1 MMRKFL
7 LAGAIVAALLP
18 VPTAS
23 AQQNCVYELQL
34 SRAIVASTLAPPPT
48 GYDYADQP
56 STGIAPGDGAPLSV
70 LLRSGQGCGTSGV
83 VVALQARDA
92 GRSDF
97 KTSRTATTNGRG
109 EVLFEPRPTRTAVV
123 RAQVTAPNGQQLT
136 SASLTVLVRAA
147 VTATYTRDSGCALVA
162 TGSTYPAK
170 PNHPVYLQTAVG
182 NGYSTVARQTTD
194 SAGKYRLR
202 WNAPCGSH
210 NLVVTVPASASN
222 SAGRTLYERQGVT
235 AR

>member
-34 SRAIVASTLAPPPT
+34 SRANVAFTLAPPPR
-48 GYDYADQP
+48 GYDYAEQP
-56 STGIAPGDGAPLSV
+56 STGIAPGGGAPLAV
-70 LLRSGQGCGTSGV
+70 ALRSGQGCDTSGV
-83 VVALQARDA
+83 GVALQARDVNQ
-92 GRSDF
+92 RPF
-97 KTSRTATTNGRG
+97 KTTRTATTDARG

-123 RAQVTAPNGQQLT
+123 RAQATAPNGEQVT
-136 SASLTVLVRAA
+136 SASLTIVVRAA
-147 VTATYTRDSGCALVA
+147 VSATYTRDSGCALVA

-182 NGYSTVARQTTD
+182 SGYSTVARHYTD

-202 WNAPCGSH
+202 WNAQCGTH